1 MSLALAVSA
10 CSAPHGHSTV
20 TRPIPAHLPAHPTA
34 APGMWKLKW
43 RANFSES
50 ANQGSFSGCNNYAGT
65 VHAYCSGLPAGLRSQ
80 WWAYP
85 YPWPDT
91 ATEQHRRLGG
101 YYDPSHTVWISG
113 NQMHI
118 RMFRVTSWIHAAAV
132 LPKAAI
138 GMVYGK
144 YMERFRVTPGSSPGY
159 KSAHLLWPTTAPL
172 GDEVDFPEGPW
183 NSSFCVFV
191 HSVHETTQRN
201 FCPGLRWTSW
211 HTSEI
216 EWTPH
221 NLTFYLDGREIG
233 AVTGIWVP
241 HQPMAWI
248 IQNESALGGEQ
259 APDHSSAQI
268 NISSVAVYSYQGK
281 EDQTSQNTGSASH
294 ANGQVPSAMPPTW
307 PAAVVLYRF
316 KTHRRVFDL
325 RIPEISYAAR

>member
-20 TRPIPAHLPAHPTA
+20 TRPIPAHLPVHLPAHRTA

-50 ANQGSFSGCNNYAGT
+50 ANLGSFSGCNNYAGT

-91 ATEQHRRLGG
+91 ATEKHMRLGG

-118 RMFRVTSWIHAAAV
+118 RMFRVTSWIHVAAV

-144 YMERFRVTPGSSPGY
+144 YVERFRVTPGSSPGY

-183 NSSFCVFV
+183 SSSFCVFV
-191 HSVHETTQRN
+191 HSVHEATQRN

-216 EWTPH
+216 EWTPDS
-221 NLTFYLDGREIG
+221 LKFYLDGREIG
-233 AVTGIWVP
+233 AVTGMWVP

-248 IQNESALGGEQ
+248 IQNESALGGGQ
-259 APDHSSAQI
+259 ALDHSSAQI
-268 NISSVAVYSYQGK
+268 NISRVAVYSYQGK
-281 EDQTSQNTGSASH
+281 EGQASQTTGSASH
-294 ANGQVPSAMPPTW
+294 
-307 PAAVVLYRF
+307 
-316 KTHRRVFDL
+316 
-325 RIPEISYAAR
+325 